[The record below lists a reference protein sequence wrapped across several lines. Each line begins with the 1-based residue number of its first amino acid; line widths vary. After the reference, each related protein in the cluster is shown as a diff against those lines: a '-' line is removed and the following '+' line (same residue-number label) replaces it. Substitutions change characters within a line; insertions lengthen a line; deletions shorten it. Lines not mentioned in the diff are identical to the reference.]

1 MRTCAAVLALAL
13 LGASLLRCGGNGST
27 SSSGDGGAADGSLS
41 ADASD
46 APSGS
51 SSGGDD
57 GASSSSS
64 GGSIEAGSGSGSGGS
79 SGGGHD
85 AGSTLDAGDAGDGAV
100 PIDPDAFYVATNGN
114 DANPGT
120 LAQPFATLAKAQTA
134 MRASAKS
141 KTTYVRAGTYQPP
154 KSGATC
160 MYGNAAGSS
169 IELLAADAGETWS
182 FYPPDGY
189 GSAILDGQSTTGNS
203 GGTGGDGV
211 GCAFAASGAS
221 NVRVIGLQF
230 ERYLYAAFWG
240 YQSPGVALSDNVI
253 HDTTAAAFG
262 AGGIIVIDSPGATIA
277 HNALHDLAYMG
288 IVVSDSSTT
297 GDQMSTS
304 LVSGNVVLNACTWPA
319 VSGGGNDE
327 NGGDCGGIYF
337 WSHVASVSTN
347 LRIEDN
353 LVRDVNVSSA
363 GAGDFSS
370 CCAQGIYLDFGT
382 SNVSITGN
390 VVTGVLS
397 ACFQINGGID
407 NVITGNLCDLG
418 AAAGTQIVAYQNHNV
433 TPMTGNVFQ
442 GNVVVAGSA
451 AGGGG
456 FVGNTPPNPMTVAH
470 NAYFDYAGSTVNS
483 AATGGAGADSSPVY
497 VDPQVSCWAPIM
509 AAGSP
514 VRSAPVSF
522 PGVVGGWGP
531 PGYVLPM
538 TGTAPS
544 WPHGC

>member
-1 MRTCAAVLALAL
+1 MKPRAAVLALAL
-13 LGASLLRCGGNGST
+13 LGASSLRCGGGNGST
-27 SSSGDGGAADGSLS
+27 SSADGGGPDGSL
-41 ADASD
+41 AAD

-51 SSGGDD
+51 SSGGAD
-57 GASSSSS
+57 GASSSSSSS
-64 GGSIEAGSGSGSGGS
+64 GGSIDGGSGSSSGGS
-79 SGGGHD
+79 SDGGGTPD
-85 AGSTLDAGDAGDGAV
+85 ASDAGDGGV
-100 PIDPDAFYVATNGN
+100 PIDPDAFYVATNG
-114 DANPGT
+114 DDGNPGT
-120 LAQPFATLAKAQTA
+120 LALPFATLAHAQTA
-134 MRASAKS
+134 MRASSNS

-154 KSGATC
+154 MTGATC
-160 MYGNAAGSS
+160 LYGNAAGSA
-169 IELLAADAGETWS
+169 IELLAADQGETWS

-203 GGTGGDGV
+203 GGTGGNGV

-221 NVRVIGLQF
+221 GVRIVGLQF

-240 YQSPGVALSDNVI
+240 YQSPSVVVSDNVV
-253 HDTTAAAFG
+253 HDTTAACFG
-262 AGGIIVIDSPGATIA
+262 AGGIIVINSPGATVM

-297 GDQMSTS
+297 GDQMSNS
-304 LVSGNVVLNACTWPA
+304 LVSGNVVLDACTWPA

-337 WSHVASVSTN
+337 WSHVASASTN

-370 CCAQGIYLDFGT
+370 CCAQGIYLDYGT
-382 SNVSITGN
+382 SNVSVTGN
-390 VVTGVLS
+390 VVTGIVS

-407 NVITGNLCDLG
+407 DVITGNLCDLG
-418 AAAGTQIVAYQNHNV
+418 AAAGTQIVAYQNHGV
-433 TPMTGNVFQ
+433 TAMTGNAFQ

-451 AGGGG
+451 AGGAG
-456 FVGNTPPNPMTVAH
+456 FVGNSPPNPMTVAH
-470 NAYFDYAGSTVNS
+470 NAYFNYAGSSVDS
-483 AATGGAGADSSPVY
+483 ASTGGAGADSSPTY
-497 VDPQVSCWAPIM
+497 VDPQVSCWAPTM

-514 VRSAPVSF
+514 ARAAPVSF
-522 PGVVGGWGP
+522 PGITGGWGP

-544 WPHGC
+544 WPHAC